1 MKGFVVFLGT
11 HRNDRIARSF
21 FVSSFQLDFSEF
33 EYFENNIKVNI
44 FSLQKNVEKILK
56 PGKDQVDPID

>member
-1 MKGFVVFLGT
+1 MIFICRPLKNYQRRLKFFL
-11 HRNDRIARSF
+11 SY
-21 FVSSFQLDFSEF
+21 QLDFSEN

-56 PGKDQVDPID
+56 PGE